1 MLPNNI
7 VVKSSTSHS
16 RTTLPSSSSTLRTEH
31 TRLSTNRPQ
40 GNMSLPSGLQL
51 VISPLAVL
59 VLQLLAIACL
69 VVSLVLVSTIYNA
82 SARHLGDPPGAE
94 LGRDATAKAIISEE
108 DDRIDGDLP
117 DDNPRV
123 RKKGASGQTPIAL
136 SRFRVALPS
145 RADLDS
151 NPQLS
156 TQPTEP
162 ISHSSRPIITD
173 AVSVH
178 DGCTNQYG
186 RDDKD
191 DSYPLAE
198 GGGMH
203 IPIWTAPSLDN
214 DSGDSKPLR
223 IGWLRFVVV
232 TATVL
237 VLLSTAAAGITYGF
251 TVSDDND
258 NSYDYGHG
266 WPLEFVSQP
275 LELWDDA
282 WGTLEGWAECLEP
295 LMPAEPPDHQSIFAT
310 FHDPPTSHF
319 ETLDSLFDQLE
330 YVVRSDSLFETSGT
344 DDHPDVKSTSELL
357 WSMRVGLEKNIG
369 GFEVDWA
376 RLISEFIR
384 IWIPSAMDELWRIGH
399 NMGDE
404 LETVKSRFTDAS
416 EPTCTTQAGSDSTG
430 SNYPNWDNQT
440 AIQFLIRADPS
451 LPNLQAMAVDVIS
464 QLRSLQSRATA
475 VALGIQA
482 ALDLVPPETA
492 RLAREEELGRPLL
505 QRWTGFA
512 LSRWWNDEDAMFI
525 QSAAELARHASDAAR
540 LRDLLHAVEP
550 HIEESIRRTEASRA
564 SLYKLSQRVA
574 ALRDPRSREASASS
588 LYGPWIVPGWKAEC
602 PCDSGKDLPAP
613 DRVAATPVA
622 VAYFVPSAETIRH
635 GAGKTYQKI
644 EIKREWA
651 YQRRKHIEDEI
662 WSKVKKEQ
670 EREDR
675 AWRNKPITF
684 SGCMNV
690 TITNGEDGSKT
701 VACLNID
708 EVRELVRRG
717 TERIL
722 FDKSSK
728 D

>member
-59 VLQLLAIACL
+59 VLQLLATACL

-82 SARHLGDPPGAE
+82 SARHLGDPHGAE

-108 DDRIDGDLP
+108 DDRIDSDLP

-123 RKKGASGQTPIAL
+123 RKKGASGQNPIVL
-136 SRFRVALPS
+136 SRFRAALPS
-145 RADLDS
+145 RTDLDS
-151 NPQLS
+151 NSQLS

-162 ISHSSRPIITD
+162 VSHSSRPTTD

-178 DGCTNQYG
+178 DGRTNRYG
-186 RDDKD
+186 RDDKG

-198 GGGMH
+198 GGGTH

-232 TATVL
+232 TATAL
-237 VLLSTAAAGITYGF
+237 VLLSTAAAGISYGL
-251 TVSDDND
+251 TISDDND
-258 NSYDYGHG
+258 SRYNYGHG

-282 WGTLEGWAECLEP
+282 WGTLEKWAECLEP
-295 LMPAEPPDHQSIFAT
+295 LMPVEPPDHQSIFAT

-319 ETLDSLFDQLE
+319 KTLNRLFDQLE
-330 YVVRSDSLFETSGT
+330 YVVRSDSLFKTSGT
-344 DDHPDVKSTSELL
+344 DDRPDVKSTIELL
-357 WSMRVGLEKNIG
+357 WSMRFGLEKNIR
-369 GFEVDWA
+369 GFKVDWG
-376 RLISEFIR
+376 RLVFEFT
-384 IWIPSAMDELWRIGH
+384 WAWMLSAMDELRIIGH

-404 LETVKSRFTDAS
+404 LEAVESCSTDAS
-416 EPTCTTQAGSDSTG
+416 EPTCTAQAGSDSTD

-440 AIQFLIRADPS
+440 AIRFLIRADPS
-451 LPNLQAMAVDVIS
+451 FPDLRAMAVDMTS

-475 VALGIQA
+475 VALDIQA
-482 ALDLVPPETA
+482 ALDLVPPEIA

-505 QRWTGFA
+505 QIWTGFDFH
-512 LSRWWNDEDAMFI
+512 RWWNGGGGMSI

-550 HIEESIRRTEASRA
+550 HIKESIRRTEAVQV
-564 SLYKLSQRVA
+564 SLHKLSRRVA
-574 ALRDPRSREASASS
+574 ALGDSRSREASASS
-588 LYGPWIVPGWKAEC
+588 LYGPWIVPGWRAEC
-602 PCDSGKDLPAP
+602 HCDSGKDLPPP

-622 VAYFVPSAETIRH
+622 VAYFVPSAEIIWH
-635 GAGKTYQKI
+635 GAGETYQKI
-644 EIKREWA
+644 ASKWIWA
-651 YQRRKHIEDEI
+651 YERLMYKQDEI
-662 WSKVKKEQ
+662 WRKL
-670 EREDR
+670 ERAGR
-675 AWRNKPITF
+675 ARRTEPITF

-690 TITNGEDGSKT
+690 TVTNGEDGSKT
-701 VACLNID
+701 VACLNFD
-708 EVRELVRRG
+708 ELREMVRKG

-722 FDKSSK
+722 FGKSSK